1 MEDKN
6 ILPYNMN
13 EKFENKSVSCI
24 VRVDMCSY
32 EKDPFT
38 TQHTHM
44 ELGMFEEETST
55 DISSSYCADLQQE
68 MAAHS
73 VPLMHPGHSENAP
86 WSRFMKRSSQQ
97 LATHWQG

>member
-38 TQHTHM
+38 TQHTHGAWHVRGRDKHRY
-44 ELGMFEEETST
+44 L
-55 DISSSYCADLQQE
+55 LL
-68 MAAHS
+68 
-73 VPLMHPGHSENAP
+73 VL
-86 WSRFMKRSSQQ
+86 R
-97 LATHWQG
+97 